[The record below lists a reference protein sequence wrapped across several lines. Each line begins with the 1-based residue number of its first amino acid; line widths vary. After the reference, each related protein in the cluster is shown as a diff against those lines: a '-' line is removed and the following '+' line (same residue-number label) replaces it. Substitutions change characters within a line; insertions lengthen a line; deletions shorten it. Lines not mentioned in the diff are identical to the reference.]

1 MRAGVKRYDNE
12 FIHTEP
18 LLVDTSFLL
27 TVRMMPKIRV
37 KSVSIIKTNT
47 SIVKEIR
54 QDCMIDFTI
63 IHVYTITWVTNTMHG
78 LENVQLQLSF
88 KH

>member
-1 MRAGVKRYDNE
+1 MHAGVKRYDNE
-12 FIHTEP
+12 LIRTEP
-18 LLVDTSFLL
+18 LLVDTFFLL
-27 TVRMMPKIRV
+27 TVHMMPKIRV

-63 IHVYTITWVTNTMHG
+63 IYTITLVTNIMHG